1 MEEQRKTVTIVFAD
15 VTGSTG
21 LGERLDPE
29 SLRHVMQR
37 YFDEMRAVLESHGGT
52 VEKFIGDAVMAVFGI
67 PQVHEDDAVRAVRA
81 AADMRTR
88 LAQLNSEL
96 ESNWA
101 VRLEMR
107 VGVNTGEVV
116 AGGTSAGH
124 AFVTGDAVNVAARPE
139 ETAAPGDVLL
149 GETTYGLVR
158 DAVDVEALDEDLELR
173 GKSQACAAWRL
184 LEVRPGF
191 PGRLRRVD
199 APMVGR
205 ERELDLLRQAYER
218 SVQEQTC
225 HLFTVL
231 GPAGI
236 GKSRL
241 VREFVSRLPGEARVA
256 QGRCLPYGEGIT
268 YWPVAEAVKELADI
282 GEEHSPEEARARL
295 AELAS
300 AESDSAGVAAKLASV
315 IGLSE
320 GSAATEE
327 VFWALRRL
335 LESQAGS
342 GPLVVVFDDIQW
354 GEETFLDLIEYL
366 VDWSRDAPILV
377 VCLARPELLDV
388 RPGWAGGKLNA
399 TSVLLEQLPGDEC
412 SRLVENLLGEGELP
426 EEARRRIADRAA
438 GNPLFI
444 EELLAMLLDEGVLE
458 RENGRWSVASDL
470 EAVGVPGTIQALL
483 AARLDRLPQEE
494 RRVIERGAVEGEV
507 FHANAVSVL
516 LDEVGDPGR
525 ELRSL
530 VRKEIL
536 RPVRGTLGA
545 EEAFRFRHLLIRDA
559 AYAGIP
565 KGLRADLHIR
575 FADWLERAAGER
587 SSEYEEI
594 LGYHLE
600 QAFGYRVELGPQ
612 DEAAAALAER
622 AAHWLGA
629 AGRRATAR
637 GDMPAATRL
646 LERAAAL
653 VPPGETKRLE
663 LELTLAWA
671 LHQAGE
677 FSRAEELFASVNAA
691 AVAERDRRLELRAL
705 LGRMEV
711 RNVLQTTGPTSDT
724 FELVEEAVP
733 ELEVLGDDEGLA
745 RAWRLRSY
753 ANISLC
759 RYGAAVEALERGLV
773 HAERAGNDAIR
784 SEILGWLPTR
794 IYRGPMP
801 AEPALRRCQELLE
814 RAAGDRPGEAGALA
828 GIALLEAISGR
839 FQEARTAEARSRAI
853 KEELGLGFLLAVGLI
868 WRAEIEAFADDAVA
882 AERAAHAAVDF
893 LGARGETGFYPTA
906 SLLLADAL
914 LTQGRL
920 EEARKALRAGETT
933 MASDDLFSVVTAD
946 RVGAKLLAL
955 EGRSAEAEEAARR
968 AIELGLQTDDL
979 SLWSEA
985 YLTVAEVVAA
995 GQPAAAREALREA
1008 LRAAERKGNVVL
1020 VARARE
1026 RLAALGPD

>member
-1 MEEQRKTVTIVFAD
+1 VEEQRKTVTVVFAD

-37 YFDEMRAVLESHGGT
+37 YFHEMQAVLEGHGGT

-67 PQVHEDDAVRAVRA
+67 PQVHEDDALRAVRA
-81 AADMRTR
+81 AAGMRAR
-88 LAQLNSEL
+88 LAELNSEL
-96 ESNWA
+96 ESKWA

-116 AGGTSAGH
+116 AGAAAAGQ
-124 AFVTGDAVNVAARPE
+124 AFVTGDAVNVAARLE
-139 ETAAPGDVLL
+139 ETAAPGDILL

-158 DAVDVEALDEDLELR
+158 DAVRADPLGEDLDLR
-173 GKSQACAAWRL
+173 GKSQACRAWHL
-184 LEVRPGF
+184 LEVLPGL

-218 SVQEQTC
+218 SAQEQTC

-268 YWPVAEAVKELADI
+268 YWPVAEVVKELAGI
-282 GEEHSPEEARARL
+282 GEEQSPEEARARL
-295 AELAS
+295 GELTS
-300 AESDSAGVAAKLASV
+300 DESDAAVAAKLAAV
-315 IGLSE
+315 IGLGD

-327 VFWALRRL
+327 AFWALRRL

-342 GPLVVVFDDIQW
+342 GPVVVVFDDIQW

-399 TSVLLEQLPGDEC
+399 TTVLLEQLPGDDC
-412 SRLVENLLGEGELP
+412 SRLVENLLGEGELA
-426 EEARRRIADRAA
+426 EDARQRIADRAA

-444 EELLAMLLDEGVLE
+444 EELLSMLIDEGVLE

-483 AARLDRLPQEE
+483 AARLDRLPPDE

-507 FHANAVSVL
+507 FHADAVSAL
-516 LDEVGDPGR
+516 LDEVADPAR

-530 VRKEIL
+530 VRHEIL
-536 RPVRGTLGA
+536 RPVRETLGA
-545 EEAFRFRHLLIRDA
+545 GEAFRFRHLLIRDA

-565 KGLRADLHIR
+565 KGVRADLHAR
-575 FADWLERAAGER
+575 FADWLERAAGDR

-600 QAFGYRVELGPQ
+600 QAYGFRVELAPQ
-612 DEAAAALAER
+612 DEAAAALAKR
-622 AAHWLGA
+622 AAYWLGA

-646 LERAAAL
+646 LERATAL
-653 VPPGETKRLE
+653 MPPENTERLE
-663 LELTLAWA
+663 LELTLGWA
-671 LHQAGE
+671 LQQAGE
-677 FSRAEELFASVNAA
+677 FSRAEKLFGSVSAA
-691 AVAERDRRLELRAL
+691 AAARGDRGLELRGL
-705 LGRMEV
+705 LARMEV
-711 RNVLQTTGPTSDT
+711 RNVLQSEGSAGATL
-724 FELVEEAVP
+724 ELVDEVVP
-733 ELEVLGDDEGLA
+733 ELERLGDDQGLA

-753 ANISLC
+753 ADISFC
-759 RYGAAVEALERGLV
+759 RYGAAAEALERSLA
-773 HAERAGNDAIR
+773 HAERAGNDAVR
-784 SEILGWLPTR
+784 SEVLGWLPTR
-794 IYRGPMP
+794 IFRGPMH
-801 AEPALRRCQELLE
+801 ADPALRRCRELLE
-814 RAAGDRPGEAGALA
+814 RAEGDRPAEAGALA

-839 FQEARTAEARSRAI
+839 FPEARAAEARSRAI

-868 WRAEIEAFADDAVA
+868 WRAEIEAFAGDAVA
-882 AERAAHAAVDF
+882 AERAARAAAEF

-914 LTQGRL
+914 LLQGRL
-920 EEARKALRAGETT
+920 EEAQEALRAAETA
-933 MASDDLFSVVTAD
+933 MASDDFFSVVMAD
-946 RVGAKLLAL
+946 RVGAKLFAVQ
-955 EGRSAEAEEAARR
+955 GHTAEAEEAASR
-968 AIELGLQTDDL
+968 AVELGLQTDDL
-979 SLWSEA
+979 TLWSEA
-985 YLTVAEVVAA
+985 YLTLAEVVAE
-995 GQPAAAREALREA
+995 GQPAAAREALQEA
-1008 LRAAERKGNVVL
+1008 LSAAERKGNVVL
-1020 VARARE
+1020 AGRARE
-1026 RLAALGPD
+1026 RLAALGSA

>member
-1 MEEQRKTVTIVFAD
+1 
-15 VTGSTG
+15 
-21 LGERLDPE
+21 
-29 SLRHVMQR
+29 
-37 YFDEMRAVLESHGGT
+37 
-52 VEKFIGDAVMAVFGI
+52 
-67 PQVHEDDAVRAVRA
+67 
-81 AADMRTR
+81 
-88 LAQLNSEL
+88 
-96 ESNWA
+96 
-101 VRLEMR
+101 
-107 VGVNTGEVV
+107 
-116 AGGTSAGH
+116 
-124 AFVTGDAVNVAARPE
+124 
-139 ETAAPGDVLL
+139 
-149 GETTYGLVR
+149 
-158 DAVDVEALDEDLELR
+158 
-173 GKSQACAAWRL
+173 
-184 LEVRPGF
+184 
-191 PGRLRRVD
+191 
-199 APMVGR
+199 MVGR
-205 ERELDLLRQAYER
+205 ERELALLRQAYER
-218 SVQEQTC
+218 SAQEQTC

-231 GPAGI
+231 GTAGI

-282 GEEHSPEEARARL
+282 GEEQSPEEARARL

-300 AESDSAGVAAKLASV
+300 AESDAAAVAAKLASV
-315 IGLSE
+315 LGLG

-354 GEETFLDLIEYL
+354 GEETFLELIEYL

-412 SRLVENLLGEGELP
+412 SRLVENLLGEGELA

-483 AARLDRLPQEE
+483 AARLDRLPPEE
-494 RRVIERGAVEGEV
+494 RRVIERGAVEGEL
-507 FHANAVSVL
+507 FHADAVSAL

-525 ELRSL
+525 ELASL

-545 EEAFRFRHLLIRDA
+545 EEAFRFRHLLRDA

-565 KGLRADLHIR
+565 KGLRADLHAR
-575 FADWLERAAGER
+575 FADWLEQAAGER

-600 QAFGYRVELGPQ
+600 QAYGYRVELGPQ
-612 DEAAAALAER
+612 DEAAAGVAGR

-646 LERAAAL
+646 LERARAL
-653 VPPGETKRLE
+653 MPPGSTERLE
-663 LELTLAWA
+663 LELTLGWA
-671 LHQAGE
+671 LQQAGE
-677 FSRAEELFASVNAA
+677 FSRAEELFGSVSAGAA
-691 AVAERDRRLELRAL
+691 AGGDRSLELRGL
-705 LGRMEV
+705 LARMEV
-711 RNVLQTTGPTSDT
+711 RNVLQTEGSAGAT
-724 FELVEEAVP
+724 FELVDEVVP
-733 ELEVLGDDEGLA
+733 ELERLGDDQGLA

-753 ANISLC
+753 ADISLC
-759 RYGAAVEALERGLV
+759 RYGAAAEALERSLV
-773 HAERAGNDAIR
+773 HAERAGNDAVR

-794 IYRGPMP
+794 IFRGPMH
-801 AEPALRRCQELLE
+801 AEPALRRCRELFE
-814 RAAGDRPGEAGALA
+814 RAAGDRPAEAGALA

-839 FQEARTAEARSRAI
+839 FREARAAEARSRAI

-868 WRAEIEAFADDAVA
+868 WRAEIEGFAGDAVA
-882 AERAAHAAVDF
+882 GERAARAAAEF
-893 LGARGETGFYPTA
+893 LGARGDTGFSPTA

-914 LTQGRL
+914 LVQGRS
-920 EEARKALRAGETT
+920 EEAREALRAAETA
-933 MASDDLFSVVTAD
+933 MASDDLFSVVMAD

-955 EGRSAEAEEAARR
+955 EGRAAEAEEAARR
-968 AIELGLQTDDL
+968 GVELALQTDDL
-979 SLWSEA
+979 GLWSEA
-985 YLTVAEVVAA
+985 YLTLADVLADK
-995 GQPAAAREALREA
+995 PAATDALHEA
-1008 LRAAERKGNVVL
+1008 LRAAERKGNAVL
-1020 VARARE
+1020 AERTRE
-1026 RLAALGPD
+1026 RLAALRSD